1 MMLPMT
7 AAVLLLGVTLSW
19 VLLFPEGQA
28 LGRRARD
35 MALGGLGAAGEGMS
49 RSVGGGLSRGAN
61 AARRSVRWLHRQWHG
76 HRVAWAV
83 ALPLVLAPPLLML
96 VLHRPSNGDHGPDSS
111 PPRDL
116 HIARLLHGERLSPPP
131 PLPPEAFTTREVER
145 VRPQLRGADREWARL
160 DPDFQSRLLRVFE
173 TMRTVHGYELV
184 LLEGYRSPERQ
195 QQLAALGPH
204 VTNAGMYQSYHQY
217 GLAADVA
224 FVRDGR
230 IVISERDPWAM
241 RGYTLYGETAEAHGL
256 IWGGRWRMRDY
267 GHVELRRPGA
277 RRAAAGGNLSPR
289 SGT

>member
-1 MMLPMT
+1 MMLPVT
-7 AAVLLLGVTLSW
+7 AAVLLLGVALSW
-19 VLLFPEGQA
+19 VLLFPEGRA

-35 MALGGLGAAGEGMS
+35 MALGGLGAAGEGVS
-49 RSVGGGLSRGAN
+49 RGVGGGLSLDANGLHRTALWLRGQWH
-61 AARRSVRWLHRQWHG
+61 ARRS
-76 HRVAWAV
+76 AWAA
-83 ALPLVLAPPLLML
+83 ALPLILLPPLLTL
-96 VLHRPSNGDHGPDSS
+96 ALHRPSNGDDGPGTSVA
-111 PPRDL
+111 RDL
-116 HIARLLHGERLSPPP
+116 HIARLLYGERLSPPP

-145 VRPQLRGADREWARL
+145 VRPQLRGADREWVRL
-160 DPDFQSRLLRVFE
+160 DADFQSRLLRVFE
-173 TMRTVHGYELV
+173 TMRTVHGYDLV

-256 IWGGRWRMRDY
+256 TWGGRWRMRDY